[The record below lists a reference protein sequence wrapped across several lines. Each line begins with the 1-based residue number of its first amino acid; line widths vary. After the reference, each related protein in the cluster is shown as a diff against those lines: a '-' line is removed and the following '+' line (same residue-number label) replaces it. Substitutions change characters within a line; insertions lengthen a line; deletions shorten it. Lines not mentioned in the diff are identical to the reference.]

1 MAAGRAPLV
10 PLAKGQNMASEEHPA
25 VARPEPVPALIPPRV
40 APGGRA
46 ELGLFGWLFCRL
58 SARVWGVPE
67 VHLFTVLAQH
77 KRLFWPW
84 LPFSGMLLRRGRLP
98 EADTE
103 LAILRVGHLRASS
116 YELQQHRRIALRRG
130 VSADEQDA
138 IFAGPDAE
146 GLSSRQRILLTGVD
160 ELIGARMISDSTW
173 QQLSDHLDRRQLI
186 EFVTLVGQYD
196 ALALTLN
203 TLRVPMDYPD

>member
-1 MAAGRAPLV
+1 M

-25 VARPEPVPALIPPRV
+25 VARPEPVPALILPRV

-84 LPFSGMLLRRGRLP
+84 LPFSGTLLRRGRLP

>member
-1 MAAGRAPLV
+1 M

-58 SARVWGVPE
+58 AARVWGVPE

>member
-1 MAAGRAPLV
+1 M

-58 SARVWGVPE
+58 SARVWGVRE

-146 GLSSRQRILLTGVD
+146 GLSSRQRTLLTGVD

>member
-1 MAAGRAPLV
+1 
-10 PLAKGQNMASEEHPA
+10 MASDEDSA
-25 VARPEPVPALIPPRV
+25 AARPESVPAVIPPRV
-40 APGGRA
+40 EPGGRA

>member
-1 MAAGRAPLV
+1 M

-146 GLSSRQRILLTGVD
+146 GLSSRQRTLLTGVD